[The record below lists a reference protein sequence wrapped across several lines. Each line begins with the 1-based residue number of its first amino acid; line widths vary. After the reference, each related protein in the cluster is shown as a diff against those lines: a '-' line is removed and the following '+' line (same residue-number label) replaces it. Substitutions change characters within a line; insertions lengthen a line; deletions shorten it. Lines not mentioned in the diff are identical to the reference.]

1 MTILCTIAFLLV
13 SDLAMAHESNL
24 ASPPNGQ
31 LGIVDLVLVLGL
43 AGSAGLHLLGTLRL
57 WRHAG
62 FGRGVRAWQVIC
74 FWLGWMSLVGALL
87 SPLHALG
94 QRLFTAHMI
103 EHELLMIV
111 AAPLLVLAWPGSAM
125 VWGLPMQWRA
135 SVGNILHFSAV
146 ARSWRLLTQPVAA
159 TVLHGVALWA
169 WHMPIFYNAVLT
181 SDGIHWLQHLT
192 FLLTALLFWWPLLR
206 GLDRDRAAGV
216 AVLCLFLTTLHT
228 GLLGVLLTLSRRPWY
243 PTQSIGAADWGLTPL
258 EDQQLAGLV
267 MWVPAGAIYTLAAL
281 ALAAVWIG
289 RSHHAKPRVH
299 AF

>member
-1 MTILCTIAFLLV
+1 MTILWAIAFLFV
-13 SDLAMAHESNL
+13 SDVAIAHEADS
-24 ASPPNGQ
+24 ASRNAS
-31 LGIVDLVLVLGL
+31 LGIADLALALML
-43 AGSAGLHLLGTLRL
+43 AGSAGLYLLGTLRL
-57 WRHAG
+57 WWQAG
-62 FGRGVRAWQVIC
+62 FGRGVRRWQVIC
-74 FWLGWMSLVGALL
+74 FWLGWISLAGALL

-111 AAPLLVLAWPGSAM
+111 AAPLLVLARPGSAM
-125 VWGLPMQWRA
+125 VWGLPTHWRS
-135 SVGNILHFSAV
+135 SVGAILHLSAI
-146 ARSWRLLTQPVAA
+146 ARAWRFLSQPVAA
-159 TVLHGVALWA
+159 TALHGAALWA
-169 WHMPIFYNAVLT
+169 WHMPILYIAVLT
-181 SDGIHWLQHLT
+181 SDGVHWLQHLT
-192 FLLTALLFWWPLLR
+192 FLFTALLFWWPLLR
-206 GLDRDRAAGV
+206 DLDRDRAAGI

-267 MWVPAGAIYTLAAL
+267 MWVPAGAIYTVAAL

-289 RSHHAKPRVH
+289 RSAHAKPRAH